1 MLHFLQTPR
10 PEVVLVVTRSESVVV
25 KPLSKKRSSLGSL
38 SSLNEKPSEIDYEKK
53 RSYHKASRS
62 LDLDLDVISSEEPS
76 NSSSPPT
83 NTKTI
88 SATTPSSTSSS
99 SRSSP
104 QPMTSTITTSEAATL
119 ASIRARRQLS
129 RPDVSKIST
138 SELLERAQETRNA
151 LQAEIRAQGE

>member
-1 MLHFLQTPR
+1 M
-10 PEVVLVVTRSESVVV
+10 VTRSESVVV

-38 SSLNEKPSEIDYEKK
+38 SSLNEKPTEIDYEKK
-53 RSYHKASRS
+53 RNYHKASRS
-62 LDLDLDVISSEEPS
+62 LDLDLDVISNEDGTTTSTKS
-76 NSSSPPT
+76 NAV
-83 NTKTI
+83 N
-88 SATTPSSTSSS
+88 TPSSTSSS

-104 QPMTSTITTSEAATL
+104 QPPATEAATL

-151 LQAEIRAQGE
+151 LQAEIRAQGKLEEFKQFQN

>member
-1 MLHFLQTPR
+1 MI
-10 PEVVLVVTRSESVVV
+10 V

-76 NSSSPPT
+76 ANSPSKGS
-83 NTKTI
+83 I
-88 SATTPSSTSSS
+88 ATTPSSTSSS

-104 QPMTSTITTSEAATL
+104 QPSSEAATL

-151 LQAEIRAQGE
+151 LQAEIRAQGELRMKLIRI

>member
-1 MLHFLQTPR
+1 M
-10 PEVVLVVTRSESVVV
+10 VV

-38 SSLNEKPSEIDYEKK
+38 SSLNEKPCEIDYEKK

-76 NSSSPPT
+76 VASPSKSST
-83 NTKTI
+83 
-88 SATTPSSTSSS
+88 ATTPSSNSSS

-104 QPMTSTITTSEAATL
+104 QPLTTEAATL

-151 LQAEIRAQGE
+151 LQAEIRAQGKRKENKEGN

>member
-1 MLHFLQTPR
+1 M
-10 PEVVLVVTRSESVVV
+10 LVVTRSESVVV

-38 SSLNEKPSEIDYEKK
+38 SSLNEKPTEIDYEKK
-53 RSYHKASRS
+53 RNYHKASRS
-62 LDLDLDVISSEEPS
+62 LDLDLDVISNEEAT
-76 NSSSPPT
+76 SPTSRHSVT
-83 NTKTI
+83 NN
-88 SATTPSSTSSS
+88 TTPSSTSSS

-104 QPMTSTITTSEAATL
+104 QPPMMSTAAETNATL

-151 LQAEIRAQGE
+151 LQAEIRAQGKLIMF